1 MVMIVGWVLGNFLGN
16 VESFFIIKEEAI
28 WITQSNLTVQK
39 SGLIILYGLIL
50 QNIKLVETNYLLF
63 PIN

>member
-1 MVMIVGWVLGNFLGN
+1 MIVGWVLGYFLGN
-16 VESFFIIKEEAI
+16 VESFIIIKVEAI

-50 QNIKLVETNYLLF
+50 HNIKLVETNYPF
-63 PIN
+63 ISY

>member
-1 MVMIVGWVLGNFLGN
+1 MIVGWVLGNFLGN

>member
-1 MVMIVGWVLGNFLGN
+1 MIVGWVLGYFLGN
-16 VESFFIIKEEAI
+16 VESFIIIKVEAI

-50 QNIKLVETNYLLF
+50 HNIKIVETNYLLF
-63 PIN
+63 TIN

>member
-1 MVMIVGWVLGNFLGN
+1 MVVGWVLGNFLGN
-16 VESFFIIKEEAI
+16 VESFIIIKVEAI

>member
-1 MVMIVGWVLGNFLGN
+1 MIVGWVLGNFLGN

-50 QNIKLVETNYLLF
+50 HNIKLVETNYLLF
-63 PIN
+63 TIN